1 MNFCCG
7 KFEKEHRELSKTSNR
22 MCVVDQERNGKNKRY
37 FFLRIWNERNAYVQI
52 RYCPYC
58 GECLST
64 FYADDCY
71 INTAMDDVYNIVR
84 ATPSAYDSATAKKR
98 ESSEAKARRKYG
110 LEVCCGELGYLC
122 DLPLDYDSVKFI
134 ITEHILEKS
143 ISHHYT
149 IDKGGIERCYLK
161 PISALSFGL
170 LYKRRRQWQESEDE
184 PKDDRK
190 RIDGWNFCPYCGKNL
205 HTFYDNPMYA
215 NYIEGKCFDY
225 PEKESSLFYNGGYG
239 ANPVYIFITSLI
251 VLFCMILYQKIIVEE
266 AFIAFYRIFPYF
278 FLLFATIFLVRRCIL
293 FIKNEWMHVAWKTY
307 WVSSVLWTAMLS
319 FVLSYHAFGVF
330 DILNTCLPARSE
342 PYTVSATIEEID
354 IDTDDS
360 GGVTGADIVFILDNA
375 DNNYARK
382 LGDTEFSRGVGH
394 REVEHYSVGDWYDI
408 TFEDGYFGF
417 PKLKGMKKIG
427 RLWRDRR

>member
-22 MCVVDQERNGKNKRY
+22 MCVVDQERNGKKKRY

-71 INTAMDDVYNIVR
+71 INTAMDDVCNIVCIPKIACDR
-84 ATPSAYDSATAKKR
+84 GVKKK
-98 ESSEAKARRKYG
+98 ESREAKVRRKYG
-110 LEVCCGELGYLC
+110 LQVCCGELGYLC
-122 DLPLDYDSVKFI
+122 DLPIHGESVKII
-134 ITEHILEKS
+134 ITKHRLEKS

-149 IDKGGIERCYLK
+149 IDKRGVERHYPK
-161 PISALSFGL
+161 PVSALSFGL
-170 LYKRRRQWQESEDE
+170 LYNQRSSEKDSEGE
-184 PKDDRK
+184 PKEIK
-190 RIDGWNFCPYCGKNL
+190 KSIGGWNFCPYCGKNL

-215 NYIEGKCFDY
+215 NYIEGKDFKF
-225 PEKESSLFYNGGYG
+225 PEEEEWLLTGAGMGVNPFY
-239 ANPVYIFITSLI
+239 VYFFSIIGLLITIPLH
-251 VLFCMILYQKIIVEE
+251 KAIVEE
-266 AFIAFYRIFPYF
+266 ESIVVFRVFPYF
-278 FLLFATIFLVRRCIL
+278 FLPLAAVFLIGRCIL
-293 FIKNEWMHVAWKTY
+293 FIKNKWLHIVRGQY
-307 WVSSVLWTAMLS
+307 WRMSVFWSLFMSFLLS
-319 FVLSYHAFGVF
+319 LHAAHLF

-354 IDTDDS
+354 INTDDD
-360 GGVTGADIVFILDNA
+360 GDVTGADIVFILDNA

-394 REVEHYSVGDWYDI
+394 REIEHYSVGDWYDI

-427 RLWRDRR
+427 RLWRDKR